1 VEKMQPEDAVE
12 ILRKHGVEITV
23 EQAKR
28 ILEFFRN
35 LANIAVAQ
43 YLRNDNS

>member
-1 VEKMQPEDAVE
+1 MQPEDAVE

-28 ILEFFRN
+28 ILEFFRI